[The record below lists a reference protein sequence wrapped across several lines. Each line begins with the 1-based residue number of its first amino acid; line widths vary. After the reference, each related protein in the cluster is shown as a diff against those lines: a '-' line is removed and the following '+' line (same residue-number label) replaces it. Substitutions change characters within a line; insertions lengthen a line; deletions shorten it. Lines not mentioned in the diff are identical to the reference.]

1 MIKKLVLAAL
11 SVSVIAVT
19 GCSQESGGQQAA
31 GGQGAPSG
39 VPVNVV
45 TVEQQNVST
54 TLELPGRVSAFR
66 QSHVRPQVTG
76 VITQRLFEQGTVVE
90 KGQQLYQIDDLQYK
104 AALNSAKADV
114 ASANANVKTLKAK
127 AARYK
132 DLMKVNAIS
141 GQEYDDV
148 VAQLDQAMAAV
159 SVAEAQVALAEVNMD
174 YTKVYAPISGRISRS
189 FYTEGALVTANQTD
203 PLATI
208 TQLDPVYVDVQVS
221 SEQALG
227 LQMALR
233 DKGSLTVDLTIPG
246 SHQSLEGL
254 KGTVEFSEV
263 IVNESTGSVTI
274 RARFPNP
281 DNILLPGLY
290 VRAIIHLSDT
300 AALVVPQRA
309 TIRQPDGSLSVWVVN
324 GDNPELRS
332 IGVLQAFD
340 GNWQVSNGLSAGE
353 QIIVAGY
360 HKLRP
365 GAKVM
370 PIPLSND
377 A

>member
-1 MIKKLVLAAL
+1 MIKKFVIAAL
-11 SVSVIAVT
+11 SVSVIAIT
-19 GCSQESGGQQAA
+19 GCSQESAGQQAA
-31 GGQGAPSG
+31 GGQRAPSG

-45 TVEQQNVST
+45 TVEQQTVST

-76 VITQRLFEQGTVVE
+76 VITKRLFEQGTVVE

-104 AALNSAKADV
+104 AALASAKADV

-132 DLMKVNAIS
+132 DLMKINAIS

-159 SVAEAQVALAEVNMD
+159 SVAEAQVSLAEVNMD

-221 SEQALG
+221 SEQAIG

-233 DKGSLTVDLTIPG
+233 DKGSLTVGLTIPG
-246 SHQSLEGL
+246 SHQSLAGL
-254 KGTVEFSEV
+254 EGTVEFSEV

-290 VRAIIHLSDT
+290 VRAIIHLADT
-300 AALVVPQRA
+300 SALVVPQRA

-340 GNWQVSNGLSAGE
+340 GNWQVSNGLAAGE

-370 PIPLSND
+370 AIPLSKD

>member
-1 MIKKLVLAAL
+1 
-11 SVSVIAVT
+11 
-19 GCSQESGGQQAA
+19 
-31 GGQGAPSG
+31 
-39 VPVNVV
+39 
-45 TVEQQNVST
+45 
-54 TLELPGRVSAFR
+54 
-66 QSHVRPQVTG
+66 
-76 VITQRLFEQGTVVE
+76 
-90 KGQQLYQIDDLQYK
+90 
-104 AALNSAKADV
+104 
-114 ASANANVKTLKAK
+114 
-127 AARYK
+127 
-132 DLMKVNAIS
+132 MKINAIS

-290 VRAIIHLSDT
+290 VRATIHLSDT

-370 PIPLSND
+370 PIPLSKD